1 MIPFERVFR
10 LLNERD
16 VHYVIVGGIAVIL
29 HGIPRLTAD
38 LDIILDLDPANA
50 SQAIEVLQAA
60 GFVAEVPVDIRE
72 FADENIRRSWI
83 VDKHM
88 KALSLHDGEMPPTVI
103 DLLAESPIPFEDLYQ
118 RAKVVSLEAMTLRV
132 AAIPDLIVL
141 KRLSGRPED
150 LRDVAE
156 LEKING

>member
-10 LLNERD
+10 LLNEHDIR
-16 VHYVIVGGIAVIL
+16 YVIVGGIAVIL

-38 LDIILDLDPANA
+38 LDIIIDLDPANA
-50 SQAIEVLQAA
+50 RQAIEVLQKA
-60 GFVAEVPVDIRE
+60 GFVAEVPIDIRQ
-72 FADENIRRSWI
+72 FADEDVRRSWI

-103 DLLAESPIPFEDLYQ
+103 DLLAESPIPFEDLLQ
-118 RAKVVSLEAMTLRV
+118 RAKVVSLDAMTLRV
-132 AAIPDLIVL
+132 ASIPDLIVL
-141 KRLSGRPED
+141 KRISGRPED

-156 LEKING
+156 LEKIDG

>member
-10 LLNERD
+10 LLNEHDIR
-16 VHYVIVGGIAVIL
+16 YVIVGGIAVIL
-29 HGIPRLTAD
+29 HGSPRLTAD
-38 LDIILDLDPANA
+38 LDIIIDLEPTNA
-50 SQAIEVLQAA
+50 RRAIEVLKSA
-60 GFVAEVPVDIRE
+60 GFVGEVPVDIRE
-72 FADENIRRSWI
+72 FADERVRRSWI

-88 KALSLHDGEMPPTVI
+88 KALSLHDGEIPPTVI

-118 RAKVVSLEAMTLRV
+118 RANVVSLEEMTLRV
-132 AAIPDLIVL
+132 ASIPDLIVL

-156 LEKING
+156 LEKINE

>member
-10 LLNERD
+10 LLNEHDIR
-16 VHYVIVGGIAVIL
+16 YVIVGGIAVIL

-38 LDIILDLDPANA
+38 LDIIIDLDPANA
-50 SQAIEVLQAA
+50 RQAIEVLQKA
-60 GFVAEVPVDIRE
+60 GFVAEVPIDVRQ
-72 FADENIRRSWI
+72 FADEDIRRSWI

-103 DLLAESPIPFEDLYQ
+103 DLLSESPIPFEDLLQ
-118 RAKVVSLEAMTLRV
+118 RAKIVSLEAMTLRV
-132 AAIPDLIVL
+132 VSIPDLIML

-156 LEKING
+156 LEKIDG

>member
-16 VHYVIVGGIAVIL
+16 VRYVIVGGIAVIL

-38 LDIILDLDPANA
+38 LDIIIDLDPANA